1 MNLCNERELRDLLG
15 RHGFRFTKSMGQN
28 FLINPEIPAAIAEAS
43 GAGKDYGV
51 LEIGPGVG
59 SLTVE
64 LAKRAG
70 KVLSVELDRDLLP
83 ILAET
88 LSGCGNA
95 EIVSGDALKLDLSA
109 LADEHFQGLTPI
121 VCANLP
127 YNITSPILEKLVLA
141 PRFQSVT
148 VLLQKEVAERLA
160 APDGSGDGGAFSLF
174 LRYHMQPE
182 LLFAVSRENFLPRPK
197 VDSAVLRCTR
207 RTYPAV
213 EVEDEAY
220 FFRVMRGAFLLRRKT
235 IVNSLAAALPEL
247 SKDAIRNA
255 VTACGLPETVR
266 GERLTL
272 QNFAEITRFL
282 LTKSAKRI

>member
-1 MNLCNERELRDLLG
+1 MNLCNERELRDLLA

-28 FLINPEIPAAIAEAS
+28 FLINPDIPPAIADAS
-43 GAGKDYGV
+43 GAGQDCGV

-64 LAKRAG
+64 LARRAA
-70 KVLSVELDRDLLP
+70 KTVSVELDRALLP

-88 LSGCGNA
+88 LSDCPNA
-95 EIVSGDALKLDLSA
+95 EIVAGDALKLDLAA
-109 LADEHFQGLTPI
+109 LATEKFQGLTPI
-121 VCANLP
+121 ICANLP
-127 YNITSPILEKLVLA
+127 YNITSPILEKLILA

-148 VLLQKEVAERLA
+148 VLLQKEVAERLS

-174 LRYHMQPE
+174 LRYHMEPE

-207 RTYPAV
+207 RTRPAV
-213 EVEDEAY
+213 EVADEAY
-220 FFRVMRGAFLLRRKT
+220 FFRVVRGAFLLRRKT

-255 VTACGLPETVR
+255 VTACGLSETVR

-272 QNFAEITRFL
+272 QNFADLSRYL
-282 LTKSAKRI
+282 QAAQA

>member
-28 FLINPEIPAAIAEAS
+28 FLINPDIPAAIAEAS
-43 GAGKDYGV
+43 GAGQDCGV

-64 LAKRAG
+64 LARRAA
-70 KVLSVELDRDLLP
+70 KTVSVELDRALLP
-83 ILAET
+83 ILTET
-88 LSGCGNA
+88 LSDCPNA
-95 EIVSGDALKLDLSA
+95 EVVPGDALKLDLDA
-109 LADEHFQGLTPI
+109 LATEKFPGLTPI

-127 YNITSPILEKLVLA
+127 YNITSPILEKLIQT
-141 PRFQSVT
+141 PRFQRVT
-148 VLLQKEVAERLA
+148 VLLQKEVAERLS

-174 LRYHMQPE
+174 LRYHMEPE

-207 RTYPAV
+207 RTSPAV
-213 EVEDEAY
+213 ETEDEAY
-220 FFRVMRGAFLLRRKT
+220 FFRVVRGAFLLRRKT

-255 VTACGLPETVR
+255 VTACGLSETVR

-272 QNFAEITRFL
+272 QNFADLSRRL
-282 LTKSAKRI
+282 

>member
-28 FLINPEIPAAIAEAS
+28 FLINPDIPAAIAEAS
-43 GAGKDYGV
+43 GAGQDCGV

-64 LAKRAG
+64 LARRAA
-70 KVLSVELDRDLLP
+70 KTVSVELDRALLP
-83 ILAET
+83 ILTET
-88 LSGCGNA
+88 LSDCPNA
-95 EIVSGDALKLDLSA
+95 EVVPGDALKLDLDA
-109 LADEHFQGLTPI
+109 LATEKFPGLTPI

-127 YNITSPILEKLVLA
+127 YNITSPILEKLILA
-141 PRFQSVT
+141 PRFRSVT

-174 LRYHMQPE
+174 LRYHMEPE

-207 RTYPAV
+207 RTSPAV
-213 EVEDEAY
+213 ETEDEAY
-220 FFRVMRGAFLLRRKT
+220 FFRVVRGAFLLRRKT

-247 SKDAIRNA
+247 PKDAIRNA
-255 VTACGLPETVR
+255 VTACGLSETVR

-272 QNFAEITRFL
+272 QNFADLSRRL
-282 LTKSAKRI
+282 